1 MREIAQG
8 LVVHY
13 KLDDITNGVV
23 DSSGYG
29 HNGTITGTL
38 TTLNDSP
45 RYNISTYFDGSS
57 YVSTAAGTMSWYQMD
72 QGTFACWMKPTA
84 DMSGWRGSWGIAEDG
99 TYTKKG
105 WAITDYANTFRV
117 TYINGSTYVTV
128 SSEKVL
134 PQNEWHHC
142 AATLN
147 GTTVKMYFDGEL
159 VKTETINWGTATI
172 PTAAR
177 MELGVNFPGTDE
189 KFTGCYSDA
198 RFYVTPLLDTD
209 IKMLYN
215 VSMKINNLGG
225 IHTFKFEEAT
235 NEKLFKTG
243 ILQTN
248 ELEETSTQISKLK
261 NNKGWL
267 SPEFIEI

>member
-1 MREIAQG
+1 MKKIIFIIIPFILTVFLLYYYFLYNKGDVKE
-8 LVVHY
+8 
-13 KLDDITNGVV
+13 DIMEPKIKVV
-23 DSSGYG
+23 DG
-29 HNGTITGTL
+29 
-38 TTLNDSP
+38 
-45 RYNISTYFDGSS
+45 
-57 YVSTAAGTMSWYQMD
+57 
-72 QGTFACWMKPTA
+72 
-84 DMSGWRGSWGIAEDG
+84 
-99 TYTKKG
+99 
-105 WAITDYANTFRV
+105 V